1 MLSLLKVLRDDLRQV
16 IDHGSSAGAQ
26 VPDTPVQWAA
36 PLRHRFTLLFDEMGV
51 ASQWRIAPQ
60 WQGRPS
66 ALQCLGLTRLVEEAL
81 SNALKHSRARHVC
94 VQCMQPQPDTLQ
106 LRIADDG
113 VGFDVEAVRN
123 AGLSVGMRSMTARA
137 ERIGATLT
145 VESGA
150 GGTVLT
156 VAVALAPA
164 PLPA

>member
-1 MLSLLKVLRDDLRQV
+1 
-16 IDHGSSAGAQ
+16 
-26 VPDTPVQWAA
+26 
-36 PLRHRFTLLFDEMGV
+36 
-51 ASQWRIAPQ
+51 
-60 WQGRPS
+60 
-66 ALQCLGLTRLVEEAL
+66 
-81 SNALKHSRARHVC
+81 
-94 VQCMQPQPDTLQ
+94 MQPQPDTLQ

-156 VAVALAPA
+156 VAVAVALALAPA
-164 PLPA
+164 PLPT